1 MRSTF
6 MGLETARRGMFTQQ
20 SALYVTGHNIA
31 NANTPGFSRQ
41 RINFEQTSPYPAAS
55 MNRPQIPG
63 QMGTGVEAGS
73 VQRIREGFLDLQ
85 YRVESNKVGYY
96 SSMSESLTKM
106 EEIMNEPSESGLH
119 ATMEKFW
126 NSLQDIASHTENT
139 GARDVAAASGQMVAD
154 TLNYYYNSLSR
165 VQQDIGNEIGVKVK
179 EINALVSQIDQ
190 LNQQIASVEP
200 NGYLP
205 NDLYDERDL
214 YVDQLSQLVNI
225 KVTNVKPTEYGHAKD
240 IAEGLYKIEIV
251 GEDGKSFA
259 EPAVL
264 LDVTKESG
272 IQPLKPLTIYDADD
286 VSPDNAANPDL
297 ELISGPLA
305 KVMVGDIELKGF
317 NFSGELAGLID
328 SYGYQSEGKTVG
340 YYPEMIQKLNDFTK
354 AFVMEFN
361 EIHKAGYALNGERDI
376 NFFEPITGNNAAQEI
391 KVNKE
396 ILADSSL
403 IAASSAA
410 GVSADGK
417 VDSGNNDNAH
427 LLALIKTK
435 AFGSFDSKKNS
446 PEDFPKSMTSGNLDT
461 YYSGIIGRLGVD
473 SQSAQKNAK
482 NSLVLADSVDK
493 SRQSVSAVSLD
504 EEMTNMIKFQHAY
517 NAAARNITVVDEMLD
532 KIINGMGVVGR

>member
-1 MRSTF
+1 

-126 NSLQDIASHTENT
+126 NSLQDITSHTENT

-165 VQQDIGNEIGVKVK
+165 VQQDIGKEIGVKVK
-179 EINALVSQIDQ
+179 EINALVSDINE
-190 LNQQIASVEP
+190 LNKKIASVEP

-214 YVDQLSQLVNI
+214 FVDQLSQLVNI
-225 KVTNVKPTEYGHAKD
+225 KVTNVKPAEYGHAKE
-240 IAEGLYKIEIV
+240 IAEGLYKIEMV
-251 GEDGKSFA
+251 GEDGTSFSP
-259 EPAVL
+259 PAVL
-264 LDVTKESG
+264 LDVTEEEG
-272 IQPLKPLTIYDADD
+272 LKPLNKLEVLDLTDAG
-286 VSPDNAANPDL
+286 NEDL
-297 ELISGPLA
+297 ELISG
-305 KVMVGDIELKGF
+305 VISEVRVGGVALSSL
-317 NFSGELAGLID
+317 NFSGELSGLIK
-328 SYGYQSEGKTVG
+328 SYGYQNSDGKTVG
-340 YYPEMIQKLNDFTK
+340 YYPEMMQKLNDFTT
-354 AFVMEFN
+354 AFVNEFN
-361 EIHKAGYALNGERDI
+361 EIHKQGFDLAGEKGEDFFVLDTNQGGNPAQQIRVSKSILN
-376 NFFEPITGNNAAQEI
+376 
-391 KVNKE
+391 
-396 ILADSSL
+396 DSSL
-403 IAASSAA
+403 IAAA
-410 GVSADGK
+410 GPDNGG
-417 VDSGNNDNAH
+417 SGDNENAQK
-427 LLALIKTK
+427 LASIKTK
-435 AFGSFDSKKNS
+435 SFADYKST
-446 PEDFPKSMTSGNLDT
+446 PPASMTSGNLDT

-482 NSLVLADSVDK
+482 NSAVLADSVDK

>member
-1 MRSTF
+1 

-85 YRVESNKVGYY
+85 YRVEANKVGYY

-106 EEIMNEPSESGLH
+106 EEIMNEPSDSGLH

-165 VQQDIGNEIGVKVK
+165 VQQDIGREIGVKVK
-179 EINALVSQIDQ
+179 EINALVSDINE
-190 LNQQIASVEP
+190 LNEKIANVEP

-205 NDLYDERDL
+205 NDLYDERDM

-225 KVTNVKPTEYGHAKD
+225 KVTNVKPAEYGHAKD

-251 GEDGKSFA
+251 GEKGKPFSPA
-259 EPAVL
+259 AVL
-264 LDVTKESG
+264 LDVTEEDGLKDPNLLKVYDTTDAAKE
-272 IQPLKPLTIYDADD
+272 
-286 VSPDNAANPDL
+286 DL
-297 ELISGPLA
+297 ELISGTITQI
-305 KVMVGDIELKGF
+305 KVGDVALEGI
-317 NFSGELAGLID
+317 NFSGELAGLIK
-328 SYGYQSEGKTVG
+328 SYGYQDSGGNVAG
-340 YYPEMIQKLNDFTK
+340 YYPDMLKKLDDFTT
-354 AFVMEFN
+354 AFMNEFN
-361 EIHKAGYALNGERDI
+361 AIHQKGFDLAGNAGVE
-376 NFFEPITGNNAAQEI
+376 FFVLDPEKGDNPGQQI
-391 KVNKE
+391 KVNAD
-396 ILADSSL
+396 ILKDSSL
-403 IAASSAA
+403 IAAAA
-410 GVSADGK
+410 TAEGG
-417 VDSGNNDNAH
+417 SGDNENAH

-435 AFGSFDSKKNS
+435 SFGSYEST
-446 PEDFPKSMTSGNLDT
+446 PPASMTSGNLDT
-461 YYSGIIGRLGVD
+461 YYSGIIGRLGID

>member
-165 VQQDIGNEIGVKVK
+165 VQQDIGSEIGVKVK
-179 EINALVSQIDQ
+179 EINGLVSQINE
-190 LNQQIASVEP
+190 LNKQIASVEP

-225 KVTNVKPTEYGHAKD
+225 KVTNVKPDNYGHAKD
-240 IAEGLYKIEIV
+240 ISEGLYKIEIV
-251 GEDGKSFA
+251 GDDGKSFSP
-259 EPAVL
+259 PAVL
-264 LDVTKESG
+264 LDVTKEDG
-272 IQPLKPLTIYDADD
+272 LKDPNLLEVIDTTD
-286 VSPDNAANPDL
+286 AANEDL
-297 ELISGPLA
+297 ELVSGLITE
-305 KVMVGDIELKGF
+305 VRVGGAALPSM
-317 NFSGELAGLID
+317 NFSGELSGLIK
-328 SYGYQSEGKTVG
+328 SYGYIDNSGNKAG
-340 YYPEMIQKLNDFTK
+340 FYPDMLQKLNDFTT
-354 AFVMEFN
+354 AFAMEFN
-361 EIHKAGYALNGERDI
+361 KIHESGFDLNG
-376 NFFEPITGNNAAQEI
+376 NPGKAFFEFDPSQGDNPAQQI
-391 KVNKE
+391 RVNKD

-403 IAASSAA
+403 IAAAA
-410 GVSADGK
+410 TSTGG
-417 VDSGNNDNAH
+417 SGDNDNAH
-427 LLALIKTK
+427 ELSQIKTK
-435 AFGSFDSKKNS
+435 AFGSFLSKG
-446 PEDFPKSMTSGNLDT
+446 DAGFPASMTSGNLDT

-473 SQSAQKNAK
+473 SQSAQKNAN
-482 NSLVLADSVDK
+482 NSIVLADSVDK

>member
-190 LNQQIASVEP
+190 LNKQIASVEP

-214 YVDQLSQLVNI
+214 YVDQLSQLVNV

-251 GEDGKSFA
+251 GEDGSPFSPA
-259 EPAVL
+259 AVL
-264 LDVTKESG
+264 LDVTKEDG
-272 IQPLKPLTIYDADD
+272 LKPANLLEVYDTADD
-286 VSPDNAANPDL
+286 SAEDL
-297 ELISGPLA
+297 ELISGTITQI
-305 KVMVGDIELKGF
+305 KVGDVALEGV
-317 NFSGELAGLID
+317 NFSGELAGLIK
-328 SYGYQSEGKTVG
+328 SYGYQDSGGNVAG
-340 YYPEMIQKLNDFTK
+340 YYPDMLKKLDDFTT
-354 AFVMEFN
+354 AFMNEFN
-361 EIHKAGYALNGERDI
+361 AIHQKGFDLAGNAGVE
-376 NFFEPITGNNAAQEI
+376 FFVLDPEKGDNPGQQI
-391 KVNKE
+391 KVNADIMK
-396 ILADSSL
+396 DSSL
-403 IAASSAA
+403 IAAAA
-410 GVSADGK
+410 TAEGG
-417 VDSGNNDNAH
+417 SGDNENAH
-427 LLALIKTK
+427 QLALIKTK
-435 AFGSFDSKKNS
+435 SFGSYEST
-446 PEDFPKSMTSGNLDT
+446 PPASMTSGNLDT

>member
-85 YRVESNKVGYY
+85 YRVEANKVGYY

-190 LNQQIASVEP
+190 LNKQIASVEP

-205 NDLYDERDL
+205 NDLYDERDM
-214 YVDQLSQLVNI
+214 YVDQLSQLVNV

-251 GEDGKSFA
+251 GEDGKSFSPA
-259 EPAVL
+259 AVL
-264 LDVTKESG
+264 LDVTKADG
-272 IQPLKPLTIYDADD
+272 IKPANLLSVYDTTD
-286 VSPDNAANPDL
+286 AANEDL
-297 ELISGPLA
+297 ELISGTITQV
-305 KVMVGDIELKGF
+305 KVGDVALGGI
-317 NFSGELAGLID
+317 NFSGELAGLIK
-328 SYGYQSEGKTVG
+328 SYGYQDSNGNAAG
-340 YYPEMIQKLNDFTK
+340 YYPDMLKKLDDFTT
-354 AFVMEFN
+354 AFVNEFN
-361 EIHKAGYALNGERDI
+361 AIHKQGFDLAGKAGVEFFVLDPALGDN
-376 NFFEPITGNNAAQEI
+376 PAQQI
-391 KVNKE
+391 KVNAD
-396 ILADSSL
+396 ILKDSSL
-403 IAASSAA
+403 IAAAA
-410 GVSADGK
+410 KENGG
-417 VDSGNNDNAH
+417 SGDNENAH
-427 LLALIKTK
+427 KLALIKTK
-435 AFGSFDSKKNS
+435 SFGSYEST
-446 PEDFPKSMTSGNLDT
+446 PPATMTSGNLDT
-461 YYSGIIGRLGVD
+461 YYSGIIGRLGVE

>member
-85 YRVESNKVGYY
+85 YRVEANKVGYY

-165 VQQDIGNEIGVKVK
+165 VQQDIGSEIGVKVK

-190 LNQQIASVEP
+190 LNKQIASVEP

-205 NDLYDERDL
+205 NDLYDERDM
-214 YVDQLSQLVNI
+214 YVDQLSQLVNV

-251 GEDGKSFA
+251 GEDGKSFSPA
-259 EPAVL
+259 AVL
-264 LDVTKESG
+264 LDVTKAEG
-272 IQPLKPLTIYDADD
+272 IKPANLLSVYDTTD
-286 VSPDNAANPDL
+286 AANEDL
-297 ELISGPLA
+297 ELISGTITQV
-305 KVMVGDIELKGF
+305 KVGDVALAGIK
-317 NFSGELAGLID
+317 FSGELAGLIE
-328 SYGYQSEGKTVG
+328 SYGYQDSTGNTAG

-361 EIHKAGYALNGERDI
+361 SIHSKGYTLNEEQKTGV
-376 NFFEPITGNNAAQEI
+376 NFFESDLGENPAKNI
-391 KVNKE
+391 KVNAA
-396 ILADSSL
+396 ILNDSSL
-403 IAASSAA
+403 IAAASAS
-410 GVSADGK
+410 GVAADGS
-417 VDSGNNDNAH
+417 VSSGNNDNAH
-427 LLALIKTK
+427 ELALIKTK
-435 AFGSFDSKKNS
+435 AFGSFLSKQENPS
-446 PEDFPKSMTSGNLDT
+446 DFPAALSSGNLDT

>member
-126 NSLQDIASHTENT
+126 NSIQDIASHTENT

-165 VQQDIGNEIGVKVK
+165 VQQDIGSEIGVKVK
-179 EINALVSQIDQ
+179 EINALVSQIDE
-190 LNQQIASVEP
+190 LNKQIASVEP

-205 NDLYDERDL
+205 NDLYDERDM
-214 YVDQLSQLVNI
+214 YVDQLSQLVNV

-251 GEDGKSFA
+251 GEDGSSFS
-259 EPAVL
+259 PTAVL
-264 LDVTKESG
+264 LDVTKEEG
-272 IQPLKPLTIYDADD
+272 LKPANLLTVYDTEDVNPENAD
-286 VSPDNAANPDL
+286 NPDL
-297 ELISGPLA
+297 ELISGPVS
-305 KVMVGDIELKGF
+305 KVMVGDTELKGI
-317 NFSGELAGLID
+317 NFSGELAGLIE
-328 SYGYQSEGKTVG
+328 SYGYQDSDGKTAG
-340 YYPEMIQKLNDFTK
+340 YYPDMIQKLNDFTR
-354 AFVMEFN
+354 AFVNEFN
-361 EIHKAGYALNGERDI
+361 EIHKQGFALNGETDI
-376 NFFEPITGNNAAQEI
+376 NFFDPDLKDNPAKNI
-391 KVNKE
+391 KVNSD
-396 ILADSSL
+396 ILKDSSL
-403 IAASSAA
+403 IAAA
-410 GVSADGK
+410 GPDNKG
-417 VDSGNNDNAH
+417 SGDNENAH
-427 LLALIKTK
+427 KLASIKTK
-435 AFGSFDSKKNS
+435 SFG
-446 PEDFPKSMTSGNLDT
+446 DFESAPPASMTSGNLDT

-473 SQSAQKNAK
+473 SQSAQKNAS

>member
-85 YRVESNKVGYY
+85 YRVEANKVGYY

-190 LNQQIASVEP
+190 LNKQIASVEP

-205 NDLYDERDL
+205 NDLYDERDM
-214 YVDQLSQLVNI
+214 YVDQLSQLVNV

-251 GEDGKSFA
+251 GEDGKSFST
-259 EPAVL
+259 PAVL
-264 LDVTKESG
+264 LDVTKEDG
-272 IQPLKPLTIYDADD
+272 LKPANKLEVYDTADAT
-286 VSPDNAANPDL
+286 NEDL
-297 ELISGPLA
+297 ELISGTITQV
-305 KVMVGDIELKGF
+305 KVGDVALDGI
-317 NFSGELAGLID
+317 NFSGELAGLVK
-328 SYGYQSEGKTVG
+328 SYGYQDSNGNVAG
-340 YYPEMIQKLNDFTK
+340 YYPDMLKKLDDFTT
-354 AFVMEFN
+354 AFVNEFN
-361 EIHKAGYALNGERDI
+361 AIHKQGFDLAGKAGVEFFVLDPALGDN
-376 NFFEPITGNNAAQEI
+376 PAQQI
-391 KVNKE
+391 KVNAD
-396 ILADSSL
+396 ILKDSSL
-403 IAASSAA
+403 IAAAA
-410 GVSADGK
+410 KENGG
-417 VDSGNNDNAH
+417 SGDNENAH
-427 LLALIKTK
+427 KLALIKTK
-435 AFGSFDSKKNS
+435 SFGSYEST
-446 PEDFPKSMTSGNLDT
+446 PPATMTSGNLDT
-461 YYSGIIGRLGVD
+461 YYSGVIGRLGVD

-482 NSLVLADSVDK
+482 NSLVLAESVDK